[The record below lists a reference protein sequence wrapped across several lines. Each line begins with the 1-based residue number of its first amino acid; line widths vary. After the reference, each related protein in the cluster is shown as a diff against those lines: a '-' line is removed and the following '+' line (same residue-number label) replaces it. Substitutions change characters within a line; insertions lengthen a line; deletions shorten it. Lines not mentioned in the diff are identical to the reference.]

1 MKKQSLIA
9 FLIVLLTACAAPLGT
24 ITVHKVGDGDKLT
37 SPLVQ
42 SKQLTN
48 DKNTVFK
55 TDKSGV
61 SSGEDVFAIYLT
73 DTYLRYLKDWGGINE
88 VLIVVEFTEAV
99 TGTTQDTITKILGPY
114 NNIADATRAPLL
126 NKALYGPKKMESDL
140 LTMNLKVYEY
150 DLEENENNAA
160 MLEFIAGSASALAL
174 ADPVTLGEIK
184 IAKEIAQTL
193 IRTNENDLVID
204 FDLDFVAGS
213 KKYKTYSNSRVL
225 PLKDSELV
233 VVKQEACR
241 IGTCWDYFSNF
252 KNGSATNGP
261 GVVTDIVM
269 ALPTAVVKATTD
281 VPDSDSLSPFIPDE
295 VSVSDSGLVKSIN
308 QNKNERAKF
317 VPFLDKTWLRL
328 SVVKGGDPSLW
339 TARRALYPT
348 EEEINKLLR
357 NPNALTVENMKAMT
371 ARIEKIQKE
380 VEKGNAQIVL
390 TSKFSRNGTHFILNG
405 AGSSSLCM
413 SHTKNVELND
423 NQAILFMD
431 TLAGYNISKVT
442 SSKDTSCF
450 ELTHASFTPDKG
462 LFQVNYQ
469 LAEQTSAVHFPVI
482 VADKL
487 TGTASATCAK
497 DSNGEGNTV
506 TITLTADTVKQ
517 VADVTLD
524 KKSLAYS
531 VEGGKL
537 IIPLS
542 NNAPTLA
549 VTDVF
554 GAVIKTPALTCT

>member
-9 FLIVLLTACAAPLGT
+9 FLIVMLTACAAPLGT
-24 ITVHKVGDGDKLT
+24 ISVHKVGDGDKLT

-42 SKQLTN
+42 SKQLIN

-61 SSGEDVFAIYLT
+61 SSGDDVFAIYLT

-204 FDLDFVAGS
+204 IDLDFVAGS

-233 VVKQEACR
+233 IVKQEACR

-281 VPDSDSLSPFIPDE
+281 VPDSDSLSPFIPDD
-295 VSVSDSGLVKSIN
+295 VSVSNSGLIKGIDKTN
-308 QNKNERAKF
+308 GKPAKF
-317 VPFLDKTWLRL
+317 VSFLDKTWLRL

-405 AGSSSLCM
+405 SGKSSLCM
-413 SHTKNVELND
+413 SHTKNIELNE
-423 NQAILFMD
+423 NQAILYMD
-431 TLAGYNISKVT
+431 TLAGHSVAKVT

-469 LAEQTSAVHFPVI
+469 LAEQTNAVHFPVLI
-482 VADKL
+482 ADKL
-487 TGTASATCAK
+487 TGTPSATCVK

-506 TITLTADTVKQ
+506 TITLTSDTVKQ
-517 VADVTLD
+517 VADVTLNRE
-524 KKSLAYS
+524 SLVFS
-531 VEGGKL
+531 VEGDKL

-542 NNAPTLA
+542 SNAPTLT

-554 GAVIKTPALTCT
+554 GASINTATLTCP